1 MDAAPAPSEIIHT
14 CPMHPEVR
22 NPGPG
27 TCPDCGMGL
36 EPENPAEAVFL
47 ENPELTDMTKRM
59 WVGALFGIPVLVLA
73 MGHLI
78 PGNPVEKAVPAN
90 ISAWIQ
96 FGLATPV
103 VLWAGA
109 PFFER
114 FWQSFRTW
122 KLNMFSLIG
131 LGVGTAY
138 IYSVAALL
146 FPNIFP
152 TAFRG
157 HGGAVPVYFEA
168 AAAITV
174 LVAVGQV
181 LELRARDRTGEAI
194 RSLLSLEPATALKVT
209 PDGDREVS
217 LAEIARGDS
226 LRVRPGDTIPV
237 DGRILD
243 GRSDVDESM
252 ITGEPLPVVKAE
264 NDPVIGGTTNL
275 SGSFVMSA
283 DRVGRETMLST
294 LVQMVADAQ
303 RSRAPIQRL
312 ADVAAGYF
320 VPAVVLVAAATFA
333 VWAAVGPEPRFTFA
347 LLNAVAVLIIACP
360 CALGLATPMS
370 IMVAMG
376 RGAGAGVLARD
387 AEALE
392 TLERVD
398 TLVVDKTGTLTV
410 GRPVLS
416 KVLPMGGASE
426 EEALRL
432 AASLEVGSAHP
443 IARAILQSARERGL
457 TPVEAAEFKSLD
469 GLGVS
474 GAIDGHVMFLG
485 GPSLMAERG
494 IGIDH
499 LRDMAEKS
507 SASGGTVIYMAR
519 DTELLALFVV
529 ADPVKESTREAVP
542 LLKRAGIE
550 IIMATGDAAGTA
562 QAVGSELGVERIHA
576 GILPQGKAALI
587 NDLKAAG
594 KVVAMA
600 GDGINDAPALALADV
615 GIAMGDGSDIAV
627 ESAGLTLVKGDLRG
641 IVRARNLSVATMR
654 NIRQNLGFAFVYNIL
669 GLPLAAGILFPW
681 FGLLL
686 SPIFASVA
694 MSLSSVSVIANALR
708 LRRARL

>member
-47 ENPELTDMTKRM
+47 KNPELTDMTRRM
-59 WVGALFGIPVLVLA
+59 WVGALFGVPVLVLA

-78 PGNPVEKAVPAN
+78 PGNPVEKAVPAY

-96 FGLATPV
+96 FVLSTPV

-114 FWQSFRTW
+114 FWQSVRTW

-131 LGVGTAY
+131 LGVGAAY
-138 IYSVAALL
+138 VYSVAALL
-146 FPNIFP
+146 FPDIFP
-152 TAFRG
+152 AAFRG
-157 HGGAVPVYFEA
+157 HGGVVPVYFEA

-194 RSLLSLEPATALKVT
+194 RSLLSLAPATALKVT
-209 PDGDREVS
+209 PGGDREVP
-217 LAEIARGDS
+217 LDEIARGDS

-237 DGRILD
+237 DGRILN

-252 ITGEPLPVVKAE
+252 ITGEPLPIVKAE
-264 NDPVIGGTTNL
+264 NDPVIGGTANV

-283 DRVGRETMLST
+283 DRVGRETMLSK

-320 VPAVVLVAAATFA
+320 VPAVVLVAVATFA
-333 VWAAVGPEPRFTFA
+333 VWAAVGPEPRLTFA

-392 TLERVD
+392 ILERVD
-398 TLVVDKTGTLTV
+398 TLVVDKTGTLTE

-416 KVLPMGGASE
+416 RVLLMGGASE
-426 EEALRL
+426 EEVLRL

-443 IARAILQSARERGL
+443 IARAISQFARERGV
-457 TPVEAAEFKSLD
+457 TPAGAAEFKSLD

-474 GAIDGHVMFLG
+474 GAIDGHVTFLG

-494 IGIDH
+494 IGIDYF
-499 LRDMAEKS
+499 RDTAEES
-507 SASGGTVIYMAR
+507 SAAGGTVIYLAR
-519 DTELLALFVV
+519 DTELLALLVV
-529 ADPVKESTREAVP
+529 TDPIKQSTREAVP
-542 LLKRAGIE
+542 LLKQAGIE

-576 GILPQGKAALI
+576 GILPQAKAALI
-587 NDLKAAG
+587 DDLKAAG

-654 NIRQNLGFAFVYNIL
+654 NIRQNLGFAFVYNTL
-669 GLPLAAGILFPW
+669 GVPLAAGILFPW

-708 LRRARL
+708 LRGVRL

>member
-1 MDAAPAPSEIIHT
+1 
-14 CPMHPEVR
+14 MHPEVR

-47 ENPELTDMTKRM
+47 ENPELTDMTRRM
-59 WVGALFGIPVLVLA
+59 WVGALFGAPVLVLA

-96 FGLATPV
+96 FVLSTPV

-114 FWQSFRTW
+114 FWQSLRTW

-131 LGVGTAY
+131 LGVGAAY

-146 FPNIFP
+146 FPGIFP
-152 TAFRG
+152 AAFQG

-194 RSLLSLEPATALKVT
+194 RSLLSLAPVTALKVT
-209 PDGDREVS
+209 SDGDHEVP

-252 ITGEPLPVVKAE
+252 ITGEPLPVVKTE
-264 NDPVIGGTTNL
+264 NDCVIGGTANL

-283 DRVGRETMLST
+283 DRVGRETMLSK

-320 VPAVVLVAAATFA
+320 VPAVVLVAGATFA
-333 VWAAVGPEPRFTFA
+333 VWAAVGPEPRLTFA

-387 AEALE
+387 AETLE

-398 TLVVDKTGTLTV
+398 ILVVDKTGTLTE

-416 KVLPMGGASE
+416 QVLPMGGASE

-457 TPVEAAEFKSLD
+457 TLAEATEFKSRD

-474 GAIDGHVMFLG
+474 GAIDGHVTLLG
-485 GPSLMAERG
+485 GPSLMAERD

-499 LRDMAEKS
+499 LQDMAEKL
-507 SASGGTVIYMAR
+507 SASGGTVIYLAR
-519 DTELLALFVV
+519 DAELLALLVV
-529 ADPVKESTREAVP
+529 ADPIKESTREAVP
-542 LLKRAGIE
+542 LLKKAGIE

-587 NDLKAAG
+587 NDLKTAG

-669 GLPLAAGILFPW
+669 GVPLAAGILFPW

-694 MSLSSVSVIANALR
+694 MSLSSVSVITNALR